1 MNIKLTIP
9 AMLLSSLALSA
20 QAENYVFVAQ
30 DNSQETKTCI
40 MAGNDDNAKLRRQLL
55 SDSNS
60 LRYSVNSISCNGLSL
75 AQFSHKY
82 EAWASLAFLNHHSK
96 ANNQVLGTVT
106 IGEIAATNDRYSDD
120 STVFVYVSAK

>member
-1 MNIKLTIP
+1 MNIQLTIP
-9 AMLLSSLALSA
+9 ALLLSSLALSA

-40 MAGNDDNAKLRRQLL
+40 MAGSDDNAKLSRQLL
-55 SDSNS
+55 SDSDS

-82 EAWASLAFLNHHSK
+82 EAWGSLAFLNRHSK
-96 ANNQVLGTVT
+96 ASNKVLGTVT
-106 IGEIAATNDRYSDD
+106 IGEIAATNDRYNNK
-120 STVFVYVSAK
+120 TVFVYVSAK